1 MNQRT
6 LYILG
11 LNFIVFSIG
20 LSVCFYVHNNV
31 NFVGYEPLYLLPL
44 LYTILFPIA
53 LAPFLFKRFNIFL
66 IVFTGISFAR
76 YVILPFLIV
85 YTGYYGGRSPEPPL
99 AESLHKA
106 IYLMMYELVAIA
118 LTIIIMELILSK
130 KWKTPQVKQSLT
142 DNSRKDGFLLFI
154 LLGFTALLVIPGT
167 TSMITFFFPK
177 KELVNIVANN
187 STLSMLGGY
196 LFIIA
201 KQLIFLLGSY
211 ACCIRYEKTQKR
223 RYLFTAILLLLINIG
238 VFVGTNRSDIV
249 LSAIVSLIVFHRLFP
264 TAFKAVAIGISS
276 LLLIIVSLMG
286 QVRNIASISGGSSKL
301 VDLTDNLQVYFGGP
315 YNVAMAIE
323 TKILYP
329 QVQHLS
335 VLFFD
340 IFRPMIG
347 VNIFVKHLPYTYSNI
362 FFNQRYY
369 YTNQETQILPI
380 IGQGNIFFG
389 YLAAPLFSV
398 LIVCLAY
405 YLSIKINRT
414 HSLAMFYFLSLVCT
428 RLGMV
433 MGQNTMNIINDLS
446 YNLFLFLL
454 IYLFSSFF
462 VFKKREGEGNLKWN

>member
-118 LTIIIMELILSK
+118 LTIIVMELILSK
-130 KWKTPQVKQSLT
+130 KWKTPQVKQRLA

-187 STLSMLGGY
+187 STLSMLGGT
-196 LFIIA
+196 F
-201 KQLIFLLGSY
+201 
-211 ACCIRYEKTQKR
+211 
-223 RYLFTAILLLLINIG
+223 
-238 VFVGTNRSDIV
+238 
-249 LSAIVSLIVFHRLFP
+249 SL
-264 TAFKAVAIGISS
+264 
-276 LLLIIVSLMG
+276 
-286 QVRNIASISGGSSKL
+286 
-301 VDLTDNLQVYFGGP
+301 
-315 YNVAMAIE
+315 
-323 TKILYP
+323 
-329 QVQHLS
+329 
-335 VLFFD
+335 
-340 IFRPMIG
+340 
-347 VNIFVKHLPYTYSNI
+347 
-362 FFNQRYY
+362 
-369 YTNQETQILPI
+369 
-380 IGQGNIFFG
+380 
-389 YLAAPLFSV
+389 
-398 LIVCLAY
+398 
-405 YLSIKINRT
+405 
-414 HSLAMFYFLSLVCT
+414 
-428 RLGMV
+428 
-433 MGQNTMNIINDLS
+433 
-446 YNLFLFLL
+446 
-454 IYLFSSFF
+454 
-462 VFKKREGEGNLKWN
+462 